1 MLNKEVD
8 SREQCVD
15 DYTTMGT
22 NLQNFKVALAKSNN
36 TFLTFGEMY
45 ELLLTDYLNNLV
57 SNEHVISISESLLSE
72 RNLDLMRLSTLTNYI
87 SHSFDKNTKDYA
99 ELMSCFPHNLFLYYF
114 YQMSDYKWVKRFRFI
129 ILESVGSNIK
139 FSVKFSAFEEWL
151 TSNKKYGFRWRM
163 LKDDFKTESVDES
176 TLFTPH
182 MFEKQERD
190 QFMIRLVSSSKIDLK
205 GILKRQLKVNE
216 KLQSHFKRVII
227 HIHGGG
233 YIAMSSSSHQ
243 SYLRKF
249 AKQTGAAVFSI
260 DYPLAPSHKFVSI
273 FESVVKGY
281 LYILVD

>member
-1 MLNKEVD
+1 
-8 SREQCVD
+8 
-15 DYTTMGT
+15 
-22 NLQNFKVALAKSNN
+22 
-36 TFLTFGEMY
+36 MY
-45 ELLLTDYLNNLV
+45 ELLLTDYLKNLV
-57 SNEHVISISESLLSE
+57 SSEHVVTISESLLSE
-72 RNLDLMRLSTLTNYI
+72 RNLDLMRLSTLTSYI

-139 FSVKFSAFEEWL
+139 FSVKFSVMEEWL
-151 TSNKKYGFRWRM
+151 VTNKKFGFKWRM
-163 LKDDFKTESVDES
+163 LKDDFRTDSVDES

-182 MFEKQERD
+182 MFEKQERG
-190 QFMIRLVSSSKIDLK
+190 QFMIRLVASSKIDLK
-205 GILKRQLKVNE
+205 GIFKKHVKVSE
-216 KLQSHFKRVII
+216 KIQSHFKKVVI

-273 FESVVKGY
+273 FESVIKGY
-281 LYILVD
+281 LYILVR